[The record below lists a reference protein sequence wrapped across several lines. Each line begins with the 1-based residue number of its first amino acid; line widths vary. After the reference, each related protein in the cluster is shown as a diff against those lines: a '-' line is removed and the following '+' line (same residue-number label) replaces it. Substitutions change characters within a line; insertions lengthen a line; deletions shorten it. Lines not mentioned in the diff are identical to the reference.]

1 MAKKVTKKKKSK
13 PKVKLFYQ
21 NADKY
26 RRAEASVAEK
36 AKNRGKLVREAYE
49 ALGGLLAEGNGY
61 KEV

>member
-49 ALGGLLAEGNGY
+49 ALG
-61 KEV
+61 